1 MDIEFVKKKKTHEV
15 ELVRAAV
22 KSVACNYLGTTGLSY
37 GMRELPTGMS
47 VIIKLPNNLKMDVRF
62 FRNNYMESLAKLPF
76 AIQTMIDAYQNS
88 GIKYVRVRNT
98 NSSLR
103 WRPNGKSL
111 KIMGD
116 YYHNFSRRKP
126 KVANEKQK
134 IRTKMLIERMQ
145 RFADDN
151 LLFSEF
157 FYDLKRIRNGV
168 SLRVKMNYS
177 KMLVFPVNI
186 NNYSTIMPQIMNL
199 IHSFEEPLS
208 KIRGMNVQVS
218 PCSHRDIWQNAA

>member
-1 MDIEFVKKKKTHEV
+1 
-15 ELVRAAV
+15 
-22 KSVACNYLGTTGLSY
+22 
-37 GMRELPTGMS
+37 
-47 VIIKLPNNLKMDVRF
+47 
-62 FRNNYMESLAKLPF
+62 
-76 AIQTMIDAYQNS
+76 
-88 GIKYVRVRNT
+88 
-98 NSSLR
+98 
-103 WRPNGKSL
+103 
-111 KIMGD
+111 
-116 YYHNFSRRKP
+116 
-126 KVANEKQK
+126 
-134 IRTKMLIERMQ
+134 MLIERMQ

-186 NNYSTIMPQIMNL
+186 NNDSTIMPQIMNL

-218 PCSHRDIWQNAA
+218 PGSHRDIWQNAA